1 MTPSGWYR
9 YSALPRPFELSQ
21 PGNRVVLGATA
32 LSAVAGFAWALAS
45 GHPTQAALASTLLFP
60 LAVFGSWSLA
70 RELLPDDSA
79 AAFLSMALAFLACL
93 AFITPGILPL
103 YAALGLVR
111 VVNRSNG
118 LEAHPTDSVAV
129 VVLVILAVYSSA
141 NAWFAAV
148 AALAFVLD
156 ASLKNPLRRQL
167 LFAVLCIGTMV
178 VYIVDHDVPW
188 LEVSAPHT
196 LLQWL
201 AILASVLLALNM
213 ATLKKVHSRA
223 RFGGKRLNPE
233 RVKAGMAIAMLAC
246 LQGLDNMPHYILL
259 VATVG
264 GLCLGISLRRSFRTT
279 TKGLRH

>member
-9 YSALPRPFELSQ
+9 YSALPRTFDLSQ
-21 PGNRVVLGATA
+21 PGNRAVLVATA
-32 LSAVAGFAWALAS
+32 VSAVAGFGWALAS
-45 GHPTQAALASTLLFP
+45 GQALQAALASAVVFP

-93 AFITPGILPL
+93 AFITPGVLPL
-103 YAALGLVR
+103 YATLGLVR

-129 VVLVILAVYSSA
+129 VLLVILAVYSST

-156 ASLKNPLRRQL
+156 AGLKNPLRRQL

-178 VYIVDHDVPW
+178 VYIVDHDVAW
-188 LEVSAPHT
+188 LDVSAPHT
-196 LLQWL
+196 LPQWL
-201 AILASVLLALNM
+201 AILACVLLALNM

-223 RFGGKRLNPE
+223 GFGGKRLNPE
-233 RVKAGMAIAMLAC
+233 RIKAGMAIAMLAC
-246 LQGLDNMPHYILL
+246 LQGLDNMPHHILL
-259 VATVG
+259 VTTVG
-264 GLCLGISLRRSFRTT
+264 GLCLGIALRRSFRTT